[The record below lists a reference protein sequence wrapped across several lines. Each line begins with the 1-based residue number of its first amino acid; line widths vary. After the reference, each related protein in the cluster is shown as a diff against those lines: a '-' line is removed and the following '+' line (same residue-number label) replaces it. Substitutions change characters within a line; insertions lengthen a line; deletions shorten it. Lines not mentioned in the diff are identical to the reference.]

1 MDKELKQELTYLNEN
16 LKAAVM
22 NQDMICL
29 ELKQIEE
36 DLRKLPQKSS
46 LNWEG

>member
-1 MDKELKQELTYLNEN
+1 MEEELELKLEWLNEN

-22 NQDMICL
+22 NQDMIYL